1 VDLDI
6 VFLGTGGSMPTAQ
19 RSPAALMIR
28 RGGDRLL
35 FDCAEGTQRQLLRSS
50 VGLVDLREVFL
61 THFHADHVLGLP
73 GMLKTFALRGRE
85 RPLDVYGPPG
95 LVDLIGSLRRVVGRL
110 TYEVRLTELAAGD
123 VLERDG
129 YRLATFAV
137 AHGVSALGWSLIEAT
152 RPGRFD
158 AEAAEALGIPSGP
171 ERGALQR
178 GERVSLPDGRTVE
191 PEQVLGPPR
200 PGRKIALTGDTG
212 PSDEIVEAAWGSD
225 VLVTEATFSDEE
237 EERAEET
244 NHQTAT
250 QAADT
255 ARRANVRL
263 LALTHLSSRYFGP
276 EIAREARALFSDTV
290 VPRDFDVVVAP
301 YAERGS
307 PHLVEGGAR
316 HPRGASASDTAR
328 NADSLPNG
336 AGGRIID
343 AVADMVRVA
352 VAGDVS
358 EAEEIQGILRS
369 AGIDS
374 HLADGEDDSVTV
386 SVPESS
392 VEEAQD
398 AIEAMTEPDDLVGEP

>member
-6 VFLGTGGSMPTAQ
+6 VFLGTAGSMPTAQ

-73 GMLKTFALRGRE
+73 GMLKTFALRGRDQ
-85 RPLDVYGPPG
+85 PLEVYGPRG

-110 TYEVRLTELAAGD
+110 TYEVRLHELSPGD
-123 VLERDG
+123 ALERDG

-137 AHGVSALGWSLIEAT
+137 AHGVSAIGWSLIETT

-158 AEAAEALGIPSGP
+158 VRAADALGVPSGP
-171 ERGALQR
+171 QRGALQR
-178 GERVSLPDGRTVE
+178 GERISLPDGGTVE

-200 PGRKIALTGDTG
+200 PGRKIVLTGDTA
-212 PSDEIVEAAWGSD
+212 PSEQVVEAAWGAD
-225 VLVTEATFSDEE
+225 VFITEATFSDEE
-237 EERAEET
+237 RGRAEET
-244 NHQTAT
+244 KHQTAT
-250 QAADT
+250 QAADA
-255 ARRANVRL
+255 ARRADVRL

-276 EIAREARALFSDTV
+276 EIAREARAIFADTV
-290 VPRDFDVVVAP
+290 VPRDLDVVVAP
-301 YAERGS
+301 YTERGK
-307 PHLVEGGAR
+307 PQLVKGGASR
-316 HPRGASASDTAR
+316 RRGAATSDAGG
-328 NADSLPNG
+328 NAGTLPDR
-336 AGGRIID
+336 AEGRIID
-343 AVADMVRVA
+343 AVAEMVRVA

-374 HLADGEDDSVTV
+374 HLADGEDDSVIV

>member
-1 VDLDI
+1 M
-6 VFLGTGGSMPTAQ
+6 FLGTAGSMPTAQ

-73 GMLKTFALRGRE
+73 GMLKTFALRGRDQ
-85 RPLDVYGPPG
+85 PLEVYGPRG
-95 LVDLIGSLRRVVGRL
+95 LVDLIGSLRRVVGKL
-110 TYEVRLTELAAGD
+110 TYDVRLVELSPGD

-137 AHGVSALGWSLIEAT
+137 AHGMSAIGWSLIEAT

-158 AEAAEALGIPSGP
+158 VEAADAIGVPSGP

-178 GERVSLPDGRTVE
+178 GEHIALADGRTVE

-200 PGRKIALTGDTG
+200 PGRKIVLTGDTA
-212 PSDEIVEAAWGSD
+212 PSDQVVEAAWGSD
-225 VLVTEATFSDEE
+225 VLITEATFSDEE
-237 EERAEET
+237 RDRAAET
-244 NHQTAT
+244 KHQTAT
-250 QAADT
+250 QAADA

-263 LALTHLSSRYFGP
+263 LALTHLSSRYSGP
-276 EIAREARALFSDTV
+276 EIAREARALFPDTI

-301 YAERGS
+301 YAERGK
-307 PHLVEGGAR
+307 PHLVKRGATR
-316 HPRGASASDTAR
+316 PRGAPTSDAGGNPGTLR
-328 NADSLPNG
+328 HR

-343 AVADMVRVA
+343 AVAGLVRVA

-374 HLADGEDDSVTV
+374 HLADGEDDSVIV

-392 VEEAQD
+392 VEQAQD